1 MATATCNTSIPPL
14 YYSKIQNATLKQL
27 RDELETRKIGFTYVT
42 PYNHDDQRAAWIQL
56 ILNNKPPKPCDD
68 NCDGGQGEVCGDYC
82 CPPSRNVLTCGSL
95 TQTQRKANVLKHG
108 PNYIG
113 ISKKQLYGE
122 YINRTPGMTTFANKK
137 LPSLKATNDASI
149 ACFKNYWCVNK

>member
-56 ILNNKPPKPCDD
+56 ILKEIEFLN
-68 NCDGGQGEVCGDYC
+68 G
-82 CPPSRNVLTCGSL
+82 
-95 TQTQRKANVLKHG
+95 
-108 PNYIG
+108 
-113 ISKKQLYGE
+113 
-122 YINRTPGMTTFANKK
+122 K
-137 LPSLKATNDASI
+137 LEHRL
-149 ACFKNYWCVNK
+149 F